1 MGLRRLRPLLEA
13 RGRAATLLAVEA
25 KPGMIGAALVD
36 DFGAALYFES
46 MPVQTVALVQ
56 TGALLDLLPVADD
69 AAPEAENGEATSGEG
84 ETAGDKAASDD
95 PTADHGATG
104 PSNLQDWLT
113 IVHLRNQP
121 WTVTFHALFK
131 PPSHAFPML
140 SMQAQEISES
150 LGCRALLAQ
159 YDGAKNEIAYR
170 FFVEGRVEELAHY
183 RPGAE
188 LLLFESKTRLPPA
201 REEFAASKDDLL
213 DSLCEQLELEIPA
226 CYPGRFADAPLLF
239 AVDPTA
245 VSYERV
251 DLLIVPLDDE
261 TCVIVEDEETVIFQ
275 APSHETETA
284 APPAVAAAEPAGVW
298 NVFRMLEKL
307 LGGKK

>member
-13 RGRAATLLAVEA
+13 RGRAATVLAVEA
-25 KPGMIGAALVD
+25 KPGMVGAALAD
-36 DFGAALYFES
+36 DFGAALYLES
-46 MPVQTVALVQ
+46 MPVQTVALP
-56 TGALLDLLPVADD
+56 DLLPVA
-69 AAPEAENGEATSGEG
+69 NGATPEG
-84 ETAGDKAASDD
+84 ENAEAATGDDGGQTAGDE
-95 PTADHGATG
+95 TADDGATG

-113 IVHLRNQP
+113 IVQLRNQP

-140 SMQAQEISES
+140 SLQAQEISES

-159 YDGAKNEIAYR
+159 YDGAKNEVAYR

-226 CYPGRFADAPLLF
+226 CYPGRFADAPMLF

-275 APSHETETA
+275 PPGHEAPPVL
-284 APPAVAAAEPAGVW
+284 APPAAAAEPAGVW